1 MEEHGVHR
9 LEEHGVHR
17 LEEPDELM
25 GGEDTG

>member
-1 MEEHGVHR
+1 LEEHGVHR